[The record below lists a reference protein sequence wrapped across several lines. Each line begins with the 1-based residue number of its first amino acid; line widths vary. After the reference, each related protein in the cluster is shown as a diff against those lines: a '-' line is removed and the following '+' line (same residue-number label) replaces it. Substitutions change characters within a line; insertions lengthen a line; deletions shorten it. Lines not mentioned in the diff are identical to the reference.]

1 MSDVRESENQEHKKP
16 RLDEPGSLI
25 EPAAAQDLTSDAN
38 NTAEANN
45 MDIDEESDD
54 GVVEIGPDGL
64 RLEEDCLLALIEEG
78 EEDETLQTCMLC
90 K

>member
-16 RLDEPGSLI
+16 RLDEPGPLI